1 MILSICQA
9 HDFDAEKSIV
19 LIVRLDS
26 GMTSSLFVARH
37 VQCHVCFGFPGGCG
51 MDELLGNLKHLGMPA
66 KLSLHQ
72 ALIQHLGYAK
82 AKLGTAE

>member
-1 MILSICQA
+1 
-9 HDFDAEKSIV
+9 
-19 LIVRLDS
+19 
-26 GMTSSLFVARH
+26 
-37 VQCHVCFGFPGGCG
+37 